1 MYWNRKLPCTTY
13 YGNRPWRQSRITP
26 IKAPR
31 AWLRLHPLFQ
41 CTLLGQRWRIGVQDV
56 QHPWMERLHHAQC
69 ISRDCFIVL
78 PRSTR
83 LVPTNIGLKACMTK
97 ICMHKFEKLV

>member
-1 MYWNRKLPCTTY
+1 MT
-13 YGNRPWRQSRITP
+13 
-26 IKAPR
+26 APR
-31 AWLRLHPLFQ
+31 IRVPLQLLFQ
-41 CTLLGQRWRIGVQDV
+41 LALLGQRRIVGVQDV
-56 QHPWMERLHHAQC
+56 QHPGMERHHDAQR
-69 ISRDCFIVL
+69 ISRDCDIVL